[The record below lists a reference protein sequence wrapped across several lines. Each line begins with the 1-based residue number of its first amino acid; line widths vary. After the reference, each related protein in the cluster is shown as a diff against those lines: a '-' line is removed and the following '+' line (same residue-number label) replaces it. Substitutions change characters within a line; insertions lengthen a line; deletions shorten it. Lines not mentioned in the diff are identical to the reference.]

1 MTILLRFSPRRAA
14 IAHLSSVYSQGEQT
28 EDVRT
33 SQRHPEMLGDSDC
46 GDVGTDQRWSVPNAA
61 MPIGLVLM
69 LSRDGRAIQRRHK
82 KTWTKRITVDLG

>member
-1 MTILLRFSPRRAA
+1 MALPSLDSISTRPIGIAA
-14 IAHLSSVYSQGEQT
+14 L
-28 EDVRT
+28 
-33 SQRHPEMLGDSDC
+33 
-46 GDVGTDQRWSVPNAA
+46 GTDQRWSVPNAA